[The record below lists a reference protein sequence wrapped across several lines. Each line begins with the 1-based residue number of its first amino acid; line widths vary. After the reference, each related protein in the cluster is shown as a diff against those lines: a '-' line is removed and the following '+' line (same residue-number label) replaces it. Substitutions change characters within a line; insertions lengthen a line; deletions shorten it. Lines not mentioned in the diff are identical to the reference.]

1 MNSDIAAPSQ
11 SARIAQLFLVL
22 HAALAAWAGIS
33 TLITTHTSLLNSP
46 FAEYN
51 FEVALLAVAATIASR
66 RYGRAWLYIAILV
79 CADTIF
85 CGFLSL
91 LALGLA
97 HDGLAPNEPLP
108 TSLIQQ
114 LAQEILPL
122 GIRVVT
128 GTIIFLLSIV
138 QLFMMFAV
146 YHFARNSKKQKR
158 DGITH

>member
-22 HAALAAWAGIS
+22 HAALAAWVGIS

-51 FEVALLAVAATIASR
+51 FAVALLTVVATIASR

-79 CADTIF
+79 CADTVF
-85 CGFLSL
+85 CGFLLL

-97 HDGLAPNEPLP
+97 HDGLVPNEPLP
-108 TSLIQQ
+108 ASVIQQ

-128 GTIIFLLSIV
+128 GTAIFLLSIV

-146 YHFARNSKKQKR
+146 YHFARSSNKKKR
-158 DGITH
+158 